1 VHSILAAR
9 LGRAEK
15 AYEMYLRTSRLDLD
29 DYNHEVD
36 EGLHITS
43 MGGTWMSV
51 IYGFGGMSIRDG
63 LLSFEPLLPVDWASL
78 SFKILYRGRTLK
90 VFVEKQQIRIENLEG
105 EEVELYLA
113 GEKVLLEKAGTVF
126 ADL

>member
-1 VHSILAAR
+1 M
-9 LGRAEK
+9 K
-15 AYEMYLRTSRLDLD
+15 CTSRLDLD
-29 DYNHEVD
+29 DYNNEVD

-51 IYGFGGMSIRDG
+51 IYGFGGMRIREE
-63 LLSFEPLLPVDWASL
+63 LLSFEPLLPWDWTSL

-90 VFVEKQQIRIENLEG
+90 VLVEKNRISIENLEG
-105 EEVELYLA
+105 EAVDLYLA
-113 GEKVLLEKAGTVF
+113 GTKTHLDKGRSVF